1 MKMMIAILRDVD
13 SDPVT
18 RALTAGHFRVT
29 RIASTGGLLRR
40 GVTTLLV
47 GMDDEQVE
55 AAIQV
60 LKESCCPA
68 PERERNAPPCLWCQ
82 LKGSSRCRRNPF
94 HSPGRVIFRISFIC
108 DKWWIR

>member
-1 MKMMIAILRDVD
+1 MKMIIAILRDVD

-18 RALTAGHFRVT
+18 QALTAGHFRVT

-47 GMDDEQVE
+47 GVEDGKVE

-60 LKESCCPA
+60 LKENCGPA
-68 PERERNAPPCLWCQ
+68 AEGEKHATVFVVPVEKFEQ
-82 LKGSSRCRRNPF
+82 
-94 HSPGRVIFRISFIC
+94 V
-108 DKWWIR
+108 

>member
-1 MKMMIAILRDVD
+1 MKMIIAILRDVD

-18 RALTAGHFRVT
+18 RELTAGKFRVT

-47 GMDDEQVE
+47 GVDDGKVE

-60 LKESCCPA
+60 LKENCSSAAEGEKRATVFVVPV
-68 PERERNAPPCLWCQ
+68 ERFEQ
-82 LKGSSRCRRNPF
+82 
-94 HSPGRVIFRISFIC
+94 V
-108 DKWWIR
+108 